1 MDDALRQARNRESI
15 GRFVGNVAH
24 DFNNM
29 LMVFQSGVA
38 LLEHPLDAE
47 TRKRLL
53 DGMRRAVEQGS
64 TLTRQMR
71 DFSEHRPP
79 ADTAIQDVSRLL
91 PGMREKL
98 SALLRAGI
106 RLELDCEPHLD
117 PVNLSPSE
125 LELALVNLCLNAQ
138 EAMPEGGAVRV
149 AARKAADGVAIT
161 VADTGE
167 GIGEEARARAF
178 EPFFSTRG
186 GGALSGLGLSQVY
199 AFAVL
204 ADGRVRISSESGR
217 GTTVEITLPRAK

>member
-29 LMVFQSGVA
+29 LMVFQSAIA
-38 LLEHPLDAE
+38 LLEHPLDTE
-47 TRKRLL
+47 TRKRLI

-71 DFSEHRPP
+71 DFAEHRPP
-79 ADTAIQDVSRLL
+79 ADTSVLDVSRLL

-98 SALLRAGI
+98 SGLLRGDI
-106 RLELDCEPHLD
+106 RLELDCDPHLD
-117 PVNLSPSE
+117 RVNLSPSE

-138 EAMPEGGAVRV
+138 EAMPDGGTIRV

-167 GIGEEARARAF
+167 GMDEEARSRAF
-178 EPFFSTRG
+178 EPFFSTRRS
-186 GGALSGLGLSQVY
+186 GALSGLGLSQVY
-199 AFAVL
+199 SFATVS
-204 ADGRVRISSESGR
+204 DGAIRISSESGR
-217 GTTVEITLPRAK
+217 GTTIEITLPRA

>member
-24 DFNNM
+24 DFNNV
-29 LMVFQSGVA
+29 LMVFQSGIA

-64 TLTRQMR
+64 TLSRRMR
-71 DFSEHRPP
+71 DFAENRPP
-79 ADTAIQDVSRLL
+79 ADTAIHGIGQLL
-91 PGMREKL
+91 AAMREKL
-98 SALLRAGI
+98 SGLLREDI
-106 RLELDCEPHLD
+106 RLELECEPHLD
-117 PVNLSPSE
+117 RVNLSPSE

-138 EAMPEGGAVRV
+138 EAMPEGGTIRI
-149 AARKAADGVAIT
+149 AARKSGDAVAIT

-167 GIGEEARARAF
+167 GMSEETRSRAF

-186 GGALSGLGLSQVY
+186 SGALSGLGLSQVY

-204 ADGRVRISSESGR
+204 SDGGVRINSDSGR
-217 GTTVEITLPRAK
+217 GTTVEITLPRAT